1 MEFYRHVPVAI
12 SHLFAKF
19 DLNRSIILEGYCD
32 FLPPGVSLDSFFWK
46 KRVWGT
52 SLKLK
57 IAITFKYML
66 RFKLNL
72 EKAQKSHVEIHVF
85 FYKHNVYKHI

>member
-32 FLPPGVSLDSFFWK
+32 FLPPGVSLDSFFWEK
-46 KRVWGT
+46 TCLGD
-52 SLKLK
+52 
-57 IAITFKYML
+57 ITESKN
-66 RFKLNL
+66 RNNL
-72 EKAQKSHVEIHVF
+72 PIHGP
-85 FYKHNVYKHI
+85 I